1 MYKRIKCSI
10 YLQINVYKIL
20 AILKKLIKLIDRMS
34 KELLYNSMPF
44 DENKKIIESKYLVS
58 IN

>member
-20 AILKKLIKLIDRMS
+20 AILKQLIKLIDRMS

-44 DENKKIIESKYLVS
+44 DENKKIIESKYLA
-58 IN
+58 

>member
-1 MYKRIKCSI
+1 
-10 YLQINVYKIL
+10 
-20 AILKKLIKLIDRMS
+20 MS

-44 DENKKIIESKYLVS
+44 DENKKIIESKYLAW